1 MSGKAEI
8 IYLWNITLP
17 RAFLKYPGHWEYGSI
32 NWLPIITSNEVI
44 WHMSA
49 DTILGKIPVSR
60 DLQM

>member
-8 IYLWNITLP
+8 IYLWNIILP
-17 RAFLKYPGHWEYGSI
+17 RAFLKYAGTNYGSI
-32 NWLPIITSNEVI
+32 DWLPIITSTEVI

>member
-8 IYLWNITLP
+8 IYSWNITLP
-17 RAFLKYPGHWEYGSI
+17 RAFLKYPGYGSI
-32 NWLPIITSNEVI
+32 DWIPIITSTEVI